1 MRHYRKTLIAV
12 LLAAALA
19 PVSATAEAKTAATKP
34 AAAPVYRQASR
45 PIEERV
51 ADLLQRMTTDEKIA
65 QLRCP
70 LGWEMYEKT
79 SRSAVRPSAKF
90 RQLMDAAPIG
100 SFWAVLR
107 ADPWTQKTL
116 DTGLNPELA
125 AKALNSL
132 QRYAVERTRLGI
144 PILFAEETP
153 HGHMAIGT
161 TVFPTGLC
169 CASTWNPSLMR
180 SMGEAMGEEVR
191 SQGGNVGYGPVLDV
205 AREPRWSRM
214 EEGFGEDPWLAAT
227 LGPEIVKGM
236 QGTDGDGRHVFATLK
251 HLAAYGVPEGGHN
264 GGAVYAGERQ
274 MRAELLLPFERAV
287 KEGAA
292 TVMTSYNHVDGIP
305 CTANRHLLTDILRDE
320 WGFRGFTCSDLF
332 SIEGIAGMGA
342 ARNSAQAAALA
353 LKAGLDM
360 DLGGN
365 AFGSNLKS
373 ELQRGNISETDL
385 NRAVADV
392 LRMKFR
398 QGLFE
403 DPYVDPERAARIC
416 RSAEHRALAE
426 HVAEEGIV
434 LLKNNGTLPLSR
446 SLRRIA
452 VIGPNADTP
461 YNQLGDYTA
470 PQPRGAVSTVLDG
483 IKAAAG
489 DSMEVAYA
497 KGCAVRDTTTADI
510 EGAKRA
516 AEGADAVVLVVG
528 GSSARDFRTQYISTG
543 AAVASKEVL
552 DMDCGEGFDRSTLRL
567 LGKQEEL
574 IDTIACVARRNNTP
588 LIIVYIEG
596 RTLLMNNASDKADAL
611 LTAWYPGEQGGNAI
625 ARILFGDRAPSG
637 RLPVSI
643 PRSEGQLPVYY
654 SQGKQRDYMD
664 GSAAPL
670 YPFGYGLTYT
680 SFTYSGMNIEAMP
693 LQHESMASANGLMM
707 EASPEVARVELTVKN
722 TGLRE
727 GSEVV
732 QLYIHNRAA
741 SVAQPPIQLRAFKKI
756 SLKAGESRR
765 VVFRLG
771 FDELSF
777 IGTDMRRVLEKGEYD
792 ILVGASAEDIRQ
804 RGVLT
809 LQ

>member
-1 MRHYRKTLIAV
+1 MIHYRKTLVAV
-12 LLAAALA
+12 LLAATLTPVLA
-19 PVSATAEAKTAATKP
+19 IAGTKSNTSKP
-34 AAAPVYRQASR
+34 ASTPVYRQASR
-45 PIEERV
+45 PVEERV

-70 LGWEMYEKT
+70 LGWEMYEKK
-79 SRSAVRPSAKF
+79 SQHAVEPSAKF
-90 RQLMDAAPIG
+90 RQMMDAAPIG

-116 DTGLNPELA
+116 ETGLNPELA

-132 QRYAVERTRLGI
+132 QRYAVEKTRLGI

-180 SMGEAMGEEVR
+180 LMGEAMGEEVR
-191 SQGGNVGYGPVLDV
+191 SQGGNIGYGPVLDV

-214 EEGFGEDPWLAAT
+214 EEGFGEDPWLAAV

-287 KEGAA
+287 KDGAA

-305 CTANRHLLTDILRDE
+305 CTANRHLLTDILRGE
-320 WGFRGFTCSDLF
+320 WGFRGFTYSDLF

-342 ARNSAQAAALA
+342 ARNSAQAASLA

-365 AFGSNLKS
+365 AFGNNLKS
-373 ELQRGNISETDL
+373 ELQKGNISESDL

-392 LRMKFR
+392 LRLKFR

-403 DPYVDPERAARIC
+403 NPYVDPKRAAQIC
-416 RSAEHRALAE
+416 RSETHRALAE
-426 HVAEEGIV
+426 RVAEEGVV
-434 LLKNNGTLPLSR
+434 LLKNNGTLPLSH

-470 PQPRGAVSTVLDG
+470 PQPRSTIHTVLDG
-483 IKAAAG
+483 IKAEAG
-489 DSMEVAYA
+489 DSMEVVYA

-510 EGAKRA
+510 EA
-516 AEGADAVVLVVG
+516 ARRVAETADAVVVVVG

-552 DMDCGEGFDRSTLRL
+552 DMDCGEGFDRSTLSL
-567 LGKQEEL
+567 LGRQEEL
-574 IDTIACVARRNNTP
+574 IDTLAGVARRNNTP
-588 LIIVYIEG
+588 LIVVYIEG
-596 RTLLMNNASDKADAL
+596 RTLLMNNASEKADAL

-625 ARILFGDRAPSG
+625 ARILFGDCEPSG

-643 PRSEGQLPVYY
+643 PRSEGQLPIYY

-664 GSAAPL
+664 GSASPL
-670 YPFGYGLTYT
+670 YPFGHGLTYT
-680 SFTYSGMNIEAMP
+680 TFKYSGMKVEPVP
-693 LQHESMASANGLMM
+693 LQHDTIVSANGLMM
-707 EASPEVARVELTVKN
+707 GDSPELAKVELTVKN
-722 TGLRE
+722 TGLRD

-741 SVAQPPIQLRAFKKI
+741 SVAQPPLQLRAFKKI
-756 SLKAGESRR
+756 SLKAGESGK

-777 IGTDMRRVLEKGEYD
+777 IGVDMKRVLEKGEYD
-792 ILVGASAEDIRQ
+792 ILVGASSEDIRQ
-804 RGVLT
+804 KGVLT